1 MSEENKSNG
10 ITRREA
16 LKRMGTAAFGAAL
29 GIGGTRVLGNPS
41 DLYGESKM
49 KVLLVNGSPHKEGCT
64 HTALSE
70 IADTLAKEG
79 IETEHFWVGT
89 RPVAGCI
96 ACGACRQSG
105 KCFREDVVNEF
116 IDRAEEFDGFVF
128 GSPVHFASAAGAMTA
143 FMDRAFFAGAYH
155 GKRMAGKP
163 AAAIASCRRA
173 GSTATLDQ
181 LNKYIVF
188 SNMPM
193 VPSQYWNMVHGNT
206 PEEVRQDI
214 EGLQI
219 MRTLAQNM
227 AWMLK
232 CIDAGKQLGIAPPVY
247 EKFTPTN
254 FIR

>member
-1 MSEENKSNG
+1 MDNEN

-16 LKRMGTAAFGAAL
+16 IKKMGIAATGIGL
-29 GIGGTRVLGNPS
+29 GIGGANAFDVLGKN
-41 DLYGESKM
+41 YKERNM

-64 HTALSE
+64 YTALTE
-70 IADTLAKEG
+70 IASELDKNG
-79 IETEHFWVGT
+79 ISSDHFWIGN
-89 RPVAGCI
+89 RPIAGCI
-96 ACGACRQSG
+96 ACGACSQTGR
-105 KCFREDVVNEF
+105 CFRDDVVNEF
-116 IDRAEEFDGFVF
+116 IDKIKDYDGFIF
-128 GSPVHFASAAGAMTA
+128 GSPVHFASTAGAMVS
-143 FMDRAFFAGAYH
+143 FMDRVFYAGAYR
-155 GKRMAGKP
+155 GKLMAGKP
-163 AAAIASCRRA
+163 AATVASCRRA

-219 MRTLAQNM
+219 MRTLGQNM

-232 CIDAGKQLGIAPPVY
+232 CFDAGRQVGVENPVY

>member
-1 MSEENKSNG
+1 MGNEKKN

-16 LKRMGTAAFGAAL
+16 IKKMGIAAASIGIGAGGANAFGIL
-29 GIGGTRVLGNPS
+29 G
-41 DLYGESKM
+41 GEYKERDI

-64 HTALSE
+64 YTALTE
-70 IADTLAKEG
+70 IASELGKHR
-79 IETEHFWVGT
+79 ISSEHFWIGN
-89 RPVAGCI
+89 RPINGCI
-96 ACGACRQSG
+96 ACGVCSQTSR
-105 KCFREDVVNEF
+105 CFRDDVVNEF
-116 IDRAEEFDGFVF
+116 IDMMEDYDGFVF
-128 GSPVHFASAAGAMTA
+128 GSPVHFASAAGAMVA
-143 FMDRAFFAGAYH
+143 FMDRAFYAGAYR
-155 GKRMAGKP
+155 GKLMAGKP
-163 AAAIASCRRA
+163 AAAVASCRRA

-206 PEEVRQDI
+206 PDEVRQDI

-232 CIDAGKQLGIAPPVY
+232 SFDAGRQLGLEPPVY